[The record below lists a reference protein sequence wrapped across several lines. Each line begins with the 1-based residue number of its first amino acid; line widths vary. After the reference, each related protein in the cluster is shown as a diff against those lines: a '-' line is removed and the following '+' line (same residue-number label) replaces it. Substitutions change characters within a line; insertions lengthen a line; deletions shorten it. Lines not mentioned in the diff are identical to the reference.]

1 MTHWNDRE
9 YAELLGFG
17 PDELQDDLCSWCGTP
32 APSNR
37 DMHMLCEIEERLD
50 REARENVA

>member
-32 APSNR
+32 APGQ